1 MSKGLNRCHPWR
13 MTELGKFLLSVV
25 VTAFFAVSLVPYGFL
40 GLFGAR
46 LVGQM
51 LDGLFSLFGTTTPV
65 WLGMGVLV
73 PMAIGWVAA
82 PIALLVL
89 GIRGIWVKPKSSR
102 IPEGKSSKR
111 CHQLGQR

>member
-1 MSKGLNRCHPWR
+1 

-46 LVGQM
+46 LVGQIM
-51 LDGLFSLFGTTTPV
+51 DGLFSLFGTTTPV
-65 WLGMGVLV
+65 WLGMVVLV
-73 PMAIGWVAA
+73 PLAIGWVAA

-89 GIRGIWVKPKSSR
+89 AFRGIWGKPKNSR
-102 IPEGKSSKR
+102 LPKSKN
-111 CHQLGQR
+111 

>member
-1 MSKGLNRCHPWR
+1 MS
-13 MTELGKFLLSVV
+13 ELGKFLLSLVL
-25 VTAFFAVSLVPYGFL
+25 TAFFAVSLVPYGFL

-89 GIRGIWVKPKSSR
+89 AFRGIWEKPKNSHL
-102 IPEGKSSKR
+102 PKSKN
-111 CHQLGQR
+111 

>member
-1 MSKGLNRCHPWR
+1 MSKGLNRCHAWR

-25 VTAFFAVSLVPYGFL
+25 VTAFFAVSLVPYGYL

-51 LDGLFSLFGTTTPV
+51 VDGLFSQFGTTTPL
-65 WLGMGVLV
+65 WLCVVVLV
-73 PMAIGWVAA
+73 QLAIGWVAA

-89 GIRGIWVKPKSSR
+89 AFRGIWKTPKSSR
-102 IPEGKSSKR
+102 LP
-111 CHQLGQR
+111 

>member
-1 MSKGLNRCHPWR
+1 MAQLVLRTMSKSLNRCHRWR
-13 MTELGKFLLSVV
+13 MTEPLKFLLSLVL
-25 VTAFFAVSLVPYGFL
+25 TAFFAVSLVPYGFL

-51 LDGLFSLFGTTTPV
+51 LDGLFSQFGTTTPV

-102 IPEGKSSKR
+102 LPEGKS
-111 CHQLGQR
+111 

>member
-1 MSKGLNRCHPWR
+1 

-51 LDGLFSLFGTTTPV
+51 LDGLFSQFGTTTPV
-65 WLGMGVLV
+65 WLGMVVLV
-73 PMAIGWVAA
+73 PVAIGWVAA

-89 GIRGIWVKPKSSR
+89 TFTGIWRKPKNSHLRES
-102 IPEGKSSKR
+102 KS
-111 CHQLGQR
+111 

>member
-1 MSKGLNRCHPWR
+1 MPKGLNPCHPQR

-25 VTAFFAVSLVPYGFL
+25 LTAFFAVSLVPYGFL

-51 LDGLFSLFGTTTPV
+51 LDGLFSLFGTTIPV

-82 PIALLVL
+82 PIVLLVL

-102 IPEGKSSKR
+102 LPEGKS
-111 CHQLGQR
+111 